1 MLSEVSVFFFL
12 MIRRPPRSTLFPYTT
27 LFRSLPAAGAEGGE
41 GRAAVERGR
50 SRSGAQALGLRRRS
64 RDRGLLPV
72 ALHGPIGT
80 RAAGPPGD
88 GRRAVRRR
96 RFATGHHRGD
106 APRVPRAG
114 GRHPADGEPPPP
126 DRGRRDRRVG
136 PDRRGAG
143 G

>member
-64 RDRGLLPV
+64 RSEEHTSELQSQSNLVCRLLLEKKKHHSDPRLRG
-72 ALHGPIGT
+72 
-80 RAAGPPGD
+80 
-88 GRRAVRRR
+88 RAVAMHSRMPSRHTRR
-96 RFATGHHRGD
+96 
-106 APRVPRAG
+106 
-114 GRHPADGEPPPP
+114 
-126 DRGRRDRRVG
+126 
-136 PDRRGAG
+136 
-143 G
+143 